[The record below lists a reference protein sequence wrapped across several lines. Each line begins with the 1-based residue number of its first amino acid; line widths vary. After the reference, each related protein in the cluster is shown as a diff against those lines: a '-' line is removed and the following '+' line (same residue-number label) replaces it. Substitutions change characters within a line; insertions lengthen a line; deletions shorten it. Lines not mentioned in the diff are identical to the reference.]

1 MIDNPA
7 GVGYSGGRR
16 DYDVTHSDHSFRL
29 DALKFIQ
36 MFFEDWPEIR
46 GNQLYIA
53 GISYGG
59 IYAPHLAYEIH
70 TFN

>member
-1 MIDNPA
+1 
-7 GVGYSGGRR
+7 
-16 DYDVTHSDHSFRL
+16 
-29 DALKFIQ
+29 

-70 TFN
+70 TFNQE